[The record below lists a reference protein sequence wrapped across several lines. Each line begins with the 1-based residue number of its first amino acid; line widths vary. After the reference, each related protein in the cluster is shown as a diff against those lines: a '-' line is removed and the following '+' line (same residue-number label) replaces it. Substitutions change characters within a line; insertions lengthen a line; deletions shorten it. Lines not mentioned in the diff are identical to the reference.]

1 MGRMTER
8 KYCAFI
14 SYNQLD
20 RAVAHDIQRK
30 LEKYVVPRA
39 IRMDRSGRELDPQ
52 PLKPVFRDQDELVPG
67 PDLPERLRSALKVSE
82 YLIVICSPN
91 AVNKSEWVDKEI
103 IDFIQFRS
111 RSKILRVVIDGEPNA
126 EKQGLSSDIECLP
139 PSLRAEQ
146 AAEPLWIDWRVDAK
160 GDKQRVFLQL
170 VAALLQ
176 LDSLDELIRRD
187 AQARRKR
194 KIATASTA
202 VGVVALVSTLAYLAW
217 DMTYSSVSFQTARF
231 KEFYEKEITA
241 FFEDYVESARAEDIS
256 YTILAADDLNSDG
269 VIDFITLNQ
278 STGFCGSSGC
288 AQEAYIGNAF
298 GDFEQLEYNSA
309 GGNSLTLRNSEG
321 SWKDI
326 FTTDSATLTSYAVHH
341 RHTYA
346 ESLNAYHPLESWF
359 CQDINFEY
367 CRDPLV
373 FCAHGLP
380 DDVEPRLDAAVYR
393 TPDLRDSSLRQTPEG
408 FSWAQ
413 AASLD
418 GSWFM
423 VHYKFDG
430 VLYVRRED
438 MTGKL
443 PSKRLSC
450 AMT

>member
-1 MGRMTER
+1 MGRLTER

-14 SYNQLD
+14 SYTQLD
-20 RAVAHDIQRK
+20 RAFAKDIQSK
-30 LEKYVVPRA
+30 LEAYVVPRA
-39 IRMDRSGRELDPQ
+39 IRLDRLGVELDRK

-67 PDLPERLRSALKVSE
+67 ENLPERLRNALNESE

-91 AVNKSEWVDKEI
+91 AVRSEWVDKEI
-103 IDFIQFRS
+103 LNFIQLRA
-111 RSKILRVVIDGEPNA
+111 RSKVLLVVIDGEPNA
-126 EKQGLSSDIECLP
+126 EERGFSSDIECLP
-139 PSLRAEQ
+139 SFLRMEQTAE
-146 AAEPLWIDWRVDAK
+146 ALWIDWRVDTK
-160 GDKQRVFLQL
+160 REKRRVFLQL

-194 KIATASTA
+194 RIAAASTA
-202 VGVVALVSTLAYLAW
+202 IGVVALVATLAYVAW

-231 KEFYEKEITA
+231 EEFYEKEITA
-241 FFEDYVESARAEDIS
+241 FFEDDVESARADVIS

-309 GGNSLTLRNSEG
+309 GGNSLSLRNSDG

-326 FTTDSATLTSYAVHH
+326 FTTDSATLTSYAVHY
-341 RHTYA
+341 RHTYV

-380 DDVEPRLDAAVYR
+380 DDVEPRLDAPVYR
-393 TPDLRDSSLRQTPEG
+393 KPDPRGSPLPQTPEG

-413 AASLD
+413 AASAD

-438 MTGKL
+438 MTGTL
-443 PSKRLSC
+443 PTKRLSC
-450 AMT
+450 SIT